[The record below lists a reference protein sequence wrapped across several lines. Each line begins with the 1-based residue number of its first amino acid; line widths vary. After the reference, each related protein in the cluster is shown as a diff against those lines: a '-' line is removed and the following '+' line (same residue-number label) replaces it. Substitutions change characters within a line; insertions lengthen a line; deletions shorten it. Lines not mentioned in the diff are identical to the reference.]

1 MESERKKLSPTAYGG
16 CKGEDYVPF
25 VPTSDVMPETTGYS
39 IIAGIIIACVFAAA
53 NAYLGLKVGMTIAS
67 AIPGAILSVGILRGA
82 FKRNN
87 ILEANLACSLSG
99 MGEAAAGCAVFVLP
113 SLILAGFNVSLVT
126 IILII
131 AIGGTMGIFFIT
143 PLRRYLI
150 VEEHGNLIYPEG
162 MAAAEVLVTASQGGN
177 SFKTVLTGI
186 GLGGLYNLFSDGFK
200 LWGSQTTYTFKSYQG
215 TMIGMDTLA
224 PVLGVGFIVGIRV
237 GLLMFGGSLVAWFA
251 LIPLI
256 KFFGNGL
263 TSAIF
268 PSTHL
273 ISQMSAMEIWSNYI
287 KYIGAGA
294 VAMGGFISLAKSLPT
309 IMTSF
314 KQAITGAVKEEKHAD
329 KVTKRTDK
337 ETPIVWLIGA
347 ALLGFFATWLL
358 PMFKAGII
366 GGLLAILFAFFFAV
380 VSARMVGIIG
390 ESNNP
395 VSGMA
400 IASLLFIAII
410 FKLTGLSGQVGI
422 EKSLIVTSIVAA
434 AIGIAGAAS
443 QGLKTTFVIGGTPK
457 ENHIWMWVAVMCSG
471 VIVACTIFM
480 LNKAYGLGSINAPAP
495 QATLM
500 KMLADGIITGQ
511 IPWILVFIGAFIAIF
526 CEMAGIPILPV
537 ALGVY
542 LPITLNATVF
552 FGGLIRVLVEK
563 RFNKEEDKDAK
574 GEAVEKGV
582 LTASGLVAGGA
593 IMGIIVAMFTT
604 FGINIGFG
612 ANIIP
617 SITQSNWLPLVMFLI
632 LAFWFYNSSVKG
644 GKDFKIANANKKKE
658 RK

>member
-1 MESERKKLSPTAYGG
+1 MSQKKKLSSTAYSG
-16 CKGEDYVPF
+16 CKGEDYIPF

-39 IIAGIIIACVFAAA
+39 IIVGIIIACIFAAA

-67 AIPGAILSVGILRGA
+67 AIPGAILAVGILKGS

-99 MGEAAAGCAVFVLP
+99 MGEAAAGCSVFVLP
-113 SLILAGFNVSLVT
+113 ALILAGFNISLLT
-126 IILII
+126 IIII
-131 AIGGTMGIFFIT
+131 IVVGGSMGIFFIT

-150 VEEHGNLIYPEG
+150 VEEHGTLIYPEG
-162 MAAAEVLVTASQGGN
+162 MAASEVLVTASQGGS

-200 LWGSQTTYTFKSYQG
+200 LWGGQTTYTCEGYQG
-215 TMIGMDTLA
+215 TMIGLDTLA
-224 PVLGVGFIVGIRV
+224 PVLGVGFIVGVRV
-237 GLLMFGGSLVAWFA
+237 GLLMFGGSLVAWFG

-256 KFFGNGL
+256 KFFGAGL
-263 TSAIF
+263 HYVIF
-268 PSTHL
+268 PSTKL

-294 VAMGGFISLAKSLPT
+294 VAMGGFISLAKSMPT
-309 IMTSF
+309 IINSF
-314 KQAITGAVKEEKHAD
+314 KQAIVGVVKEEKHTAN
-329 KVTKRTDK
+329 TKRTDK

-347 ALLGFFATWLL
+347 ALVGFFATWLL
-358 PMFKAGII
+358 PMLKAGIL
-366 GGLLAILFAFFFAV
+366 GGILAILFAFFFAV

-410 FKLTGLSGQVGI
+410 FKLTGLSGSVGI

-434 AIGIAGAAS
+434 AVGVAGASS
-443 QGLKTTFVIGGTPK
+443 QGLKTTFIIGGTPK
-457 ENHIWMWVAVMCSG
+457 DNHIWMWVAMMFSAVM
-471 VIVACTIFM
+471 VAIVIFM
-480 LNKAYGLGSINAPAP
+480 LNKAYGLGSLNVPAP

-511 IPWILVFIGAFIAIF
+511 IPWTLVFIGAFISIF
-526 CEMAGIPILPV
+526 CEMVGIPILPV

-542 LPITLNATVF
+542 LPITLNATIL
-552 FGGLIRVLVEK
+552 FGGVVRVLVEK

-593 IMGIIVAMFTT
+593 IMGIIVAVFTT
-604 FGINIGFG
+604 LGINIGFG

-617 SITQSNWLPLVMFLI
+617 SVTQSNWLPLIMFLI
-632 LAFWFYNSSVKG
+632 LSYWFYSSSVKG
-644 GKDFKIANANKKKE
+644 GKEFKIKHQKADQ
-658 RK
+658 

>member
-1 MESERKKLSPTAYGG
+1 MAQEKKKLSSTAYGG
-16 CKGEDYVPF
+16 CTGDEYIPF

-39 IIAGIIIACVFAAA
+39 IIVGIIIACVFAAA

-67 AIPGAILSVGILRGA
+67 AIPGAILAVGILKGS
-82 FKRNN
+82 FKRNS

-99 MGEAAAGCAVFVLP
+99 MGEAAAGCSVFVLP
-113 SLILAGFNVSLVT
+113 ALILAGFNISLLT

-131 AIGGTMGIFFIT
+131 VVGASMGVFFIT

-150 VEEHGNLIYPEG
+150 VEEHGTLIYPEG
-162 MAAAEVLVTASQGGN
+162 MAASEVLVTASQGGT

-186 GLGGLYNLFSDGFK
+186 GLGGLYNLLSDGFK
-200 LWGSQTTYTFKSYQG
+200 LWGSQTTYIFKGYQG
-215 TMIGMDTLA
+215 TMIGLDTLA
-224 PVLGVGFIVGIRV
+224 PVLGVGFIVGVRV

-256 KFFGNGL
+256 KFFGSGL
-263 TSAIF
+263 TNAIF
-268 PSTHL
+268 PSTKV
-273 ISQMSAMEIWSNYI
+273 ISQMSSMEIWSNYI

-294 VAMGGFISLAKSLPT
+294 VAMGGFISLAKSMPT
-309 IMTSF
+309 IINSF
-314 KQAITGAVKEEKHAD
+314 KQAISGLIHEEKHAD
-329 KVTKRTDK
+329 NTKKRTDI

-347 ALLGFFATWLL
+347 ALVGFFATWLL
-358 PMFKAGII
+358 PMIKGGIV
-366 GGLLAILFAFFFAV
+366 GGILAVLFAFFFSV

-410 FKLTGLSGQVGI
+410 FRLTGLSGSVGI
-422 EKSLIVTSIVAA
+422 EKSLLVTSIVAA
-434 AIGIAGAAS
+434 AVGVAGAAS
-443 QGLKTTFVIGGTPK
+443 QGLKTTFIIGGTPRD
-457 ENHIWMWVAVMCSG
+457 NHIWMWVAVLFSA
-471 VIVACTIFM
+471 VIVAVVIFM
-480 LNKAYGLGSINAPAP
+480 LNKAYGLGSASVPAP

-511 IPWILVFIGAFIAIF
+511 IPWTLVFIGAFISIF
-526 CEMAGIPILPV
+526 CEMVGISILPV

-542 LPITLNATVF
+542 LPITLNATVL
-552 FGGLIRVLVEK
+552 FGGVIRVLVEK
-563 RFNKEEDKDAK
+563 RFKKPEDKDAQ

-593 IMGIIVAMFTT
+593 IMGIIVAIFTT
-604 FGINIGFG
+604 VGVDIGFG

-617 SITQSNWLPLVMFLI
+617 AVTQSNWLPLIMFLI
-632 LAFWFYNSSVKG
+632 LSFWFYTSSVKG
-644 GKDFKIANANKKKE
+644 GKEFKIKQQKGNK
-658 RK
+658 

>member
-1 MESERKKLSPTAYGG
+1 MENERRKLSPTAYGG
-16 CKGEDYVPF
+16 CKGEDYIPF
-25 VPTSDVMPETTGYS
+25 VPTSEVMPETTGYS
-39 IIAGIIIACVFAAA
+39 IIVGIIIACVFAAA

-99 MGEAAAGCAVFVLP
+99 MGEAAAGCSVFVLP
-113 SLILAGFNVSLVT
+113 SLILAGFNVSLLT
-126 IILII
+126 IILVI

-177 SFKTVLTGI
+177 SFKTVLIGI
-186 GLGGLYNLFSDGFK
+186 GLGGLYNLLSDGFK
-200 LWGSQTTYTFKSYQG
+200 LWGGQTTYTFKGYQG

-224 PVLGVGFIVGIRV
+224 PVLGVGFIVGVRV
-237 GLLMFGGSLVAWFA
+237 GLLMLGGSIIAWFV

-256 KFFGNGL
+256 KFFGTGL
-263 TSAIF
+263 STAIF
-268 PSTHL
+268 PSTKL
-273 ISQMSAMEIWSNYI
+273 ISQMSAMEVWSNYI

-309 IMTSF
+309 IITSF
-314 KQAITGAVKEEKHAD
+314 KQAMTGLVKEGKQAGS
-329 KVTKRTDK
+329 TKRTDK

-347 ALLGFFATWLL
+347 ALIGFFATWLL

-366 GGLLAILFAFFFAV
+366 GGILAVVFAFFFSV

-410 FKLTGLSGQVGI
+410 YKVTGLSGQVGI

-434 AIGIAGAAS
+434 AVGVAGAAS
-443 QGLKTTFVIGGTPK
+443 QGLKTTFIIGGTPK
-457 ENHIWMWVAVMCSG
+457 ENHIWMWVAVIFSG
-471 VIVACTIFM
+471 IVVAFVIFM
-480 LNKAYGLGSINAPAP
+480 LNKAYGLGSVDAPAP

-511 IPWILVFIGAFIAIF
+511 LPWVLVFIGVFISIF
-526 CEMAGIPILPV
+526 CEMVGIPILPV

-542 LPITLNATVF
+542 LPITLNATILV
-552 FGGLIRVLVEK
+552 GGVIRVLVEK
-563 RFNKEEDKDAK
+563 RFKKEEDKEAQ

-604 FGINIGFG
+604 LGINIGFG
-612 ANIIP
+612 VNIAP
-617 SITQSNWLPLVMFLI
+617 NITQSNWLPLVMFLI
-632 LAFWFYNSSVKG
+632 LSFWFYNSSVKG
-644 GKDFKIANANKKKE
+644 GKDFKLKNMNKK
-658 RK
+658 

>member
-1 MESERKKLSPTAYGG
+1 MEAERKKLSSTAYGG
-16 CKGEDYVPF
+16 CKGEDYIPF

-39 IIAGIIIACVFAAA
+39 IIVGVIIACIFAAA
-53 NAYLGLKVGMTIAS
+53 NAYLGLKVGITIAS
-67 AIPGAILSVGILRGA
+67 AIPGAILAVGILKGT

-113 SLILAGFNVSLVT
+113 SLILAGFNISLLT

-131 AIGGTMGIFFIT
+131 VVGGSMGVFFIT

-150 VEEHGNLIYPEG
+150 VEEHGNLVYPEG
-162 MAAAEVLVTASQGGN
+162 MAAAEVLVTASQGGS
-177 SFKTVLTGI
+177 SFKTVLVGI
-186 GLGGLYNLFSDGFK
+186 GLGGVYNLLSDGFK
-200 LWGSQTTYTFKSYQG
+200 LWGGKTTYTFKGYQG
-215 TMIGMDTLA
+215 TMVGFDTLA
-224 PVLGVGFIVGIRV
+224 PVLGVGFIVGVRV
-237 GLLMFGGSLVAWFA
+237 GLLMFGGSLVAWFG

-256 KFFGNGL
+256 KFFGAGL
-263 TSAIF
+263 SGAIF
-268 PSTHL
+268 PSTKV
-273 ISQMSAMEIWSNYI
+273 ISQMTAMEVWSNYI

-309 IMTSF
+309 IINSF
-314 KQAITGAVKEEKHAD
+314 KQAITGLVKDEEKGNGAA
-329 KVTKRTDK
+329 KVRTNK

-347 ALLGFFATWLL
+347 ALVGFFATWLL
-358 PMFKAGII
+358 PMFKAGIL
-366 GGLLAILFAFFFAV
+366 GGILAVLFAFFFAV

-410 FKLTGLSGQVGI
+410 FRITGLSGSIGV

-434 AIGIAGAAS
+434 AVGVAGATS
-443 QGLKTTFVIGGTPK
+443 QGLKTTFIIGGTPK
-457 ENHIWMWVAVMCSG
+457 DNHIWMWVAMVFSAVM
-471 VIVACTIFM
+471 VAVVIFM
-480 LNKAYGLGSINAPAP
+480 LNKAYGLGSLDVPAP

-511 IPWILVFIGAFIAIF
+511 IPWTLVFVGVFISLF

-542 LPITLNATVF
+542 LPITLNATILA
-552 FGGLIRVLVEK
+552 GGVIRVLVEK
-563 RFNKEEDKDAK
+563 RFKKDEDKDAK
-574 GEAVEKGV
+574 GEAVEKGI

-593 IMGIIVAMFTT
+593 IMGIIVAMLTT
-604 FGINIGFG
+604 FGLNIGFG
-612 ANIIP
+612 ENILP
-617 SITQSNWLPLVMFLI
+617 AVTQSNWLPLIMFLL
-632 LAFWFYNSSVKG
+632 LALWFYNSSVKG
-644 GKDFKIANANKKKE
+644 GKDFKIKHEKE
-658 RK
+658 SVK